1 MLAATTPA
9 VIRPQERA
17 QQDDKHYTK
26 TAFLKD
32 PDMSMAALAFMQGV
46 FVVMHQVGREICVYP
61 PSLSSTLPYPPGFFS
76 ISFPLPPLP
85 AHVLPCCKRQTCSY
99 AGVFPHLTPV

>member
-76 ISFPLPPLP
+76 ISFPLPPPSRPTFYL
-85 AHVLPCCKRQTCSY
+85 AVKGRLAAMQACFRI
-99 AGVFPHLTPV
+99 